1 MLKKINAEMRTASH
15 SVIRSAVDEVFD
27 LYFNEESLKE
37 LTTQE
42 INMLSDVLTTRLVKE
57 VSNQVLHRTYK
68 ITMN

>member
-37 LTTQE
+37 LTMQE